1 MSRKK
6 KFIENL
12 SSEEQS
18 QLELGLHTSSSP
30 DYRKR
35 CHAILL
41 SHKGF
46 PVSQI
51 AEILSCT
58 PQSLY
63 NWFGKWEREGPE
75 GLIRKAGQGRPK
87 KLLLSDP
94 IHVETVKKA
103 VKDYPQSSAQILEA
117 IKDKLGLEDISL
129 RSLQRFLKKVV
140 TDGNVFDEV

>member
-12 SSEEQS
+12 SSEEKS
-18 QLELGLHTSSSP
+18 QLETGLHTSSSP
-30 DYRKR
+30 DFRKR

-46 PVSQI
+46 DVSQI

-63 NWFGKWEREGPE
+63 NWFGKWEKEGLE

-94 IHVETVKKA
+94 THVETVKKA
-103 VKDYPQSSAQILEA
+103 VKNNPQSSAQIIEE
-117 IKDKLGLEDISL
+117 IKEKLGLEDVSI
-129 RSLQRFLKKVV
+129 RSLQRFLKKLVSS
-140 TDGNVFDEV
+140 GNAFEE